1 MNYKKIAGS
10 LFLTAFVVGLNITGV
25 APVLGMIKEQYGN
38 YGMQGIQFLQTLPY
52 VLLTAGSL
60 MAGWLT
66 ARFSKKKVAV
76 AGMFLIGIFGVLPCF
91 SLRYESLISSRFLIG
106 FGFGILSPMNTAFI
120 TEFFRPEERAGYLGL
135 HVVGMGAGSIA
146 GNFLGGV
153 LAGRGYRY
161 FYLVYAVAFAA
172 MAGVWLLLPETKPEK
187 SITSQS
193 GKLTPAVYELSAL
206 SLLHTMFITSYSTN
220 LAIYISNFTDNAA
233 MLTGTATTVNAAL
246 ALLVGIF
253 FGRLS
258 GLLKRYTLTFS
269 IFAAAVGLL
278 VLRWFPAL
286 PGIYLGSACCGA
298 SLSCFM
304 AQCSYLITMSVEKEA
319 VAKASGVFAVIGAV
333 GGFISPL
340 AIGNIAGLLPGGN
353 IAENQF
359 LLSGLGLGALGVLVL
374 IKTKGKQGGMF
385 HGSHNHRR

>member
-10 LFLTAFVVGLNITGV
+10 LFQTAFVVGLNITGV

-60 MAGWLT
+60 MVGWLT
-66 ARFSKKKVAV
+66 GRFSKKKVAV
-76 AGMFLIGIFGVLPCF
+76 AGMIFIGIFGVLPCF
-91 SLRYESLISSRFLIG
+91 SLGFESLILSRFLIG
-106 FGFGILSPMNTAFI
+106 FGFGILSPMNTAII

-153 LAGRGYRY
+153 LAGYGYRY
-161 FYLVYAVAFAA
+161 FYLVYAVAFVA

-187 SITSQS
+187 GIRARS

-220 LAIYISNFTDNAA
+220 LAIYISKFTDNAA

-258 GLLKRYTLTFS
+258 GFLKRYTLAFS

-278 VLRWFPAL
+278 VLKWFPAL

-304 AQCSYLITMSVEKEA
+304 AQCSYLISTSVEKEA

-333 GGFISPL
+333 GGFMSPL
-340 AIGNIAGLLPGGN
+340 VIGNIAGLLPGGN

-359 LLSGLGLGALGVLVL
+359 LLSGLGMVVLGVLVL

-385 HGSHNHRR
+385 HGSHNHKR

>member
-1 MNYKKIAGS
+1 MKYKKIACS
-10 LFLTAFVVGLNITGV
+10 LFLTAFTVGLNITGV

-38 YGMQGIQFLQTLPY
+38 HGMQGIQFLQTLPY

-60 MAGWLT
+60 MVGWLT
-66 ARFSKKKVAV
+66 ARYSKKKIAV
-76 AGMFLIGIFGVLPCF
+76 AGMFMIGIFGMLPCL
-91 SLRYESLISSRFLIG
+91 SPGYESLLLSRFLIG
-106 FGFGILSPMNTAFI
+106 FGFGILSPINTAVI
-120 TEFFRPEERAGYLGL
+120 TEFFKPEERAGYMGL

-146 GNFLGGV
+146 GNLLGGI
-153 LAGRGYRY
+153 LAGHGYRY
-161 FYLVYAVAFAA
+161 FYLVYGMAFAA
-172 MAGVWLLLPETKPEK
+172 MAGVWVLLPETKPAK
-187 SITSQS
+187 STKTQS
-193 GKLTPAVYELSAL
+193 GKLNAAIYELSAL

-220 LAIYISNFTDNAA
+220 LAIYIGTFTNNAT
-233 MLTGTATTVNAAL
+233 MLTGIATTVNAAL
-246 ALLVGIF
+246 ALLVGLL

-258 GLLKRYTLTFS
+258 AFFKRYTLAVS
-269 IFAAAVGLL
+269 IFSAAIGFLALTWL
-278 VLRWFPAL
+278 PDL

-304 AQCSYLITMSVEKEA
+304 AQCSYLISVSVEKEA

-340 AIGNIAGLLPGGN
+340 AAGTIAGLLPGGN

-359 LLSGLGLGALGVLVL
+359 LISGLGMGILGVFVL
-374 IKTKGKQGGMF
+374 IKTTGKQGGMI

>member
-60 MAGWLT
+60 MVGWLT

-76 AGMFLIGIFGVLPCF
+76 AGMLLIGIFGVLPCF
-91 SLRYESLISSRFLIG
+91 SLGYESLIWSRFLIG
-106 FGFGILSPMNTAFI
+106 FGFGILSPLNTAFI
-120 TEFFRPEERAGYLGL
+120 TEFFRTEERAGYLGL

-153 LAGRGYRY
+153 LAGHGYRY

-172 MAGVWLLLPETKPEK
+172 MAGVWFLLPETKPK
-187 SITSQS
+187 NSITAQS

-233 MLTGTATTVNAAL
+233 MLTGAATTVNAVL
-246 ALLVGIF
+246 ALLVGMF

-258 GLLKRYTLTFS
+258 GLLKQYTLTFS

-278 VLRWFPAL
+278 VLKWFPAL
-286 PGIYLGSACCGA
+286 PGIYLGSACCGV

-304 AQCSYLITMSVEKEA
+304 AQCSYLISMSVEKEA
-319 VAKASGVFAVIGAV
+319 VARASGVFAVIGAV

-340 AIGNIAGLLPGGN
+340 TVGNVAGLLPGGN

-359 LLSGLGLGALGVLVL
+359 LLSGLGMGALGVLVL

>member
-187 SITSQS
+187 SITAQS

>member
-187 SITSQS
+187 SITAQS

-233 MLTGTATTVNAAL
+233 MLTGAATTVNAAL

>member
-60 MAGWLT
+60 MVGWLT

-76 AGMFLIGIFGVLPCF
+76 AGMIFIGIFGVLPCF
-91 SLRYESLISSRFLIG
+91 SLGFESLILSRFLIG
-106 FGFGILSPMNTAFI
+106 FGFGILSPMNTAII

-153 LAGRGYRY
+153 LAGYGYRY

-187 SITSQS
+187 GIRARS

-220 LAIYISNFTDNAA
+220 LAIYISKFTDNAA

-258 GLLKRYTLTFS
+258 GFLKRYTLAFS

-278 VLRWFPAL
+278 VLEWFPAL
-286 PGIYLGSACCGA
+286 PGIYLGSAFCGT

-304 AQCSYLITMSVEKEA
+304 AQCSYLISTSVEKEA

-333 GGFISPL
+333 GGFMSPL
-340 AIGNIAGLLPGGN
+340 VIGNIAGLLPGGN

-359 LLSGLGLGALGVLVL
+359 VLSGLGMVVLGVLVL

-385 HGSHNHRR
+385 HGSHNHKR

>member
-1 MNYKKIAGS
+1 
-10 LFLTAFVVGLNITGV
+10 
-25 APVLGMIKEQYGN
+25 
-38 YGMQGIQFLQTLPY
+38 
-52 VLLTAGSL
+52 
-60 MAGWLT
+60 
-66 ARFSKKKVAV
+66 
-76 AGMFLIGIFGVLPCF
+76 
-91 SLRYESLISSRFLIG
+91 
-106 FGFGILSPMNTAFI
+106 MNTAII

-153 LAGRGYRY
+153 LAGYGYRY

-172 MAGVWLLLPETKPEK
+172 MAGVWLLLPETKPGK
-187 SITSQS
+187 GIRARS

-220 LAIYISNFTDNAA
+220 LAIYISKFTDNAA

-258 GLLKRYTLTFS
+258 GFLKRYTLAFS

-278 VLRWFPAL
+278 VLKWFPAL
-286 PGIYLGSACCGA
+286 PGIYLGSACCGT

-304 AQCSYLITMSVEKEA
+304 AQCSYLISTSVEKEA

-333 GGFISPL
+333 GGFMSPL
-340 AIGNIAGLLPGGN
+340 VIGTLLDCFP
-353 IAENQF
+353 AEI
-359 LLSGLGLGALGVLVL
+359 LLKISSCSAVWEWWYWE
-374 IKTKGKQGGMF
+374 F
-385 HGSHNHRR
+385 